1 MKKRME
7 AASFAEEPVCRLIM
21 ERVNEGQFKSKVDYL
36 VYKDYALTKEQL
48 LALREAADAHFGAFT
63 ARLKNDYPALTKGDI
78 DYCCLYLLGVEE
90 ADVAALMQR
99 AFNTVCER
107 SRKLKGI
114 FGSDEP
120 LSTTLRKLA
129 KSDVNP

>member
-1 MKKRME
+1 
-7 AASFAEEPVCRLIM
+7 
-21 ERVNEGQFKSKVDYL
+21 
-36 VYKDYALTKEQL
+36 
-48 LALREAADAHFGAFT
+48 
-63 ARLKNDYPALTKGDI
+63 
-78 DYCCLYLLGVEE
+78 LGVEE

-120 LSTTLRKLA
+120 LSTTLRRMA
-129 KSDVNP
+129 KTEITH

>member
-1 MKKRME
+1 
-7 AASFAEEPVCRLIM
+7 M

-48 LALREAADAHFGAFT
+48 LALREAADVHFGQFT
-63 ARLKNDYPALTKGDI
+63 ARLKQEYLALTKGDL

-107 SRKLKGI
+107 SRKLKAV
-114 FGSDEP
+114 FGEDAP
-120 LSTTLRKLA
+120 LSSTLRNIA
-129 KSDVNP
+129 NGGINSR